1 MEHGQRPLPVSGTVK
16 PTPPQRTVLITG
28 AAGTLGS
35 AVAAECLGAGWI
47 VYAGQ
52 HRSPL
57 RLEHPDLHPVPV
69 DVTDPAAWEALAA
82 TLASNAPHL
91 DALIHVAGIARDR
104 LLAHA
109 TLQDWDETFATNVRA
124 VIIGTRTLL
133 PLLKRAPVPHVL
145 CISSLAS
152 RSGGAGQTAYAAS
165 KAALNGLA
173 TSLAREL
180 APDGIR
186 VNTLFPGAMTGTMTD
201 SLSPSARQHLVSA
214 NLLETLNDP
223 AEVARFAAFLLST
236 RQISGQIFN
245 LDSRIPPG

>member
-1 MEHGQRPLPVSGTVK
+1 MRP
-16 PTPPQRTVLITG
+16 PPQRTVVITG

-35 AVAAECLGAGWI
+35 ALANQLLDDGWTVI
-47 VYAGQ
+47 AGQ
-52 HRSPL
+52 HRRPIPFEHRNLQPCPL
-57 RLEHPDLHPVPV
+57 
-69 DVTDPAAWEALAA
+69 DVTDPAAWERLA
-82 TLASNAPHL
+82 TQLASTDTPL
-91 DALIHVAGIARDR
+91 DALIHSAGIARDR

-109 TLQDWDETFATNVRA
+109 TLDEWDETFATNVRA
-124 VIIGTRTLL
+124 VAFGTRALL

-152 RSGGAGQTAYAAS
+152 RSGGTGQTAYAAS

-180 APDGIR
+180 APNGIR
-186 VNTLFPGAMTGTMTD
+186 VNTLFPGALMGTMTD
-201 SLSPSARQHLVSA
+201 SLSPSAREHLVSA

-236 RQISGQIFN
+236 RQISGQILN

>member
-1 MEHGQRPLPVSGTVK
+1 MK
-16 PTPPQRTVLITG
+16 PTPLQRTVVITG

-35 AVAAECLGAGWI
+35 AVAAECLCGGWL

-57 RLEHPDLHPVPV
+57 PLEHPNLRTLPL
-69 DVTDPAAWEALAA
+69 DVTDPASWEGLAT
-82 TLASNAPHL
+82 TLASQVPHL
-91 DALIHVAGIARDR
+91 DALIHCAGIARDR

-109 TLQDWDETFATNVRA
+109 TVQDWDETFATNVGA
-124 VIIGTRTLL
+124 VVQGTRVLV

-152 RSGGAGQTAYAAS
+152 RSGGTGQSAYAAS

-173 TSLAREL
+173 TSLARAL

-186 VNTLFPGAMTGTMTD
+186 VNTLFPGALAGTMTD
-201 SLSPSARQHLVSA
+201 KLSPSAREQLVSA
-214 NLLETLNDP
+214 NLLGTLNDP
-223 AEVARFAAFLLST
+223 SEVARFAAFLLST
-236 RQISGQIFN
+236 RQVSGQVFN
-245 LDSRIPPG
+245 LDSRIPTGFTS

>member
-1 MEHGQRPLPVSGTVK
+1 MK
-16 PTPPQRTVLITG
+16 PTTPQRTVMITG

-57 RLEHPDLHPVPV
+57 RLEHPNLRTLPL
-69 DVTDPAAWEALAA
+69 DVTDPVSWEGLAAALAS
-82 TLASNAPHL
+82 TVPHL
-91 DALIHVAGIARDR
+91 DALIHSAGIARDR

-109 TLQDWDETFATNVRA
+109 TVQDWDETFATNVHA
-124 VIIGTRTLL
+124 VLQGTRALL

-152 RSGGAGQTAYAAS
+152 RSGGTGQSAYAAS

-180 APDGIR
+180 APEGIR
-186 VNTLFPGAMTGTMTD
+186 VNTLFPGALVGTMTD
-201 SLSPSARQHLVSA
+201 NLSPSAREHLVSA
-214 NLLETLNDP
+214 NLLGTLNDP
-223 AEVARFAAFLLST
+223 GEVARFAAFLLST
-236 RQISGQIFN
+236 RQISGQVFN
-245 LDSRIPPG
+245 LDSRILTLP

>member
-1 MEHGQRPLPVSGTVK
+1 MRP
-16 PTPPQRTVLITG
+16 PPQRTVVITG

-35 AVAAECLGAGWI
+35 ALANQLLDDGWTVI
-47 VYAGQ
+47 AGQ
-52 HRSPL
+52 HRRPIPF
-57 RLEHPDLHPVPV
+57 EHPNLQPCPL
-69 DVTDPAAWEALAA
+69 DVTDPAAWERLA
-82 TLASNAPHL
+82 TQLASTDTPL
-91 DALIHVAGIARDR
+91 DALIHSAGIARDR

-109 TLQDWDETFATNVRA
+109 TLDEWDETFATNVRA
-124 VIIGTRTLL
+124 VAFGTRALL

-152 RSGGAGQTAYAAS
+152 RSGGTGQTAYAAS

-180 APDGIR
+180 APNGIR
-186 VNTLFPGAMTGTMTD
+186 VNTLFPGALMGTMTD
-201 SLSPSARQHLVSA
+201 SLSPSAREHLVSA

-236 RQISGQIFN
+236 RQISGQILN